1 MKVYRVLVVADLE
14 LPDDVDISEEGLQ
27 DRREAV
33 IQTWLVS
40 VKEGFGVMFN
50 VPSDQVDPSDFNVY
64 IGEVKEEV
72 EDELSEPEA
81 EDRIEDSPQPA
92 LV

>member
-33 IQTWLVS
+33 IQKWRVN

-72 EDELSEPEA
+72 TTLPPEGG
-81 EDRIEDSPQPA
+81 SF
-92 LV
+92 